1 MAELQFEITDIDNHN
16 GHGRHQDS
24 DEDDDAEMHIEPLID
39 YLMKESPPTNQ
50 SLLPPPKTEN
60 VNINNIKQA
69 RTPPIKK
76 KWKMAVRRLRSLQDP
91 WAEFHLEDCEVETA
105 LRHRYNAVE
114 KTWVQDEVEVKM
126 GNKAFAHGAMRECFR
141 MKKRSNF
148 CKNKEWKNAGNFVV
162 KRYMETVERDVYF
175 QDVRLQ
181 MDAKIWGE
189 EFNRHN
195 PPKKVDIFQM
205 AILEFHD
212 RPGKPL
218 YHLES
223 YIEGK
228 YIKYNSNSG
237 FVRDEALRMTPQAFS
252 HFTFERSGHK
262 LIVVDIQGVG
272 DLYTDPQI
280 HTSTGTEYNDGN
292 LGARGMALF
301 FATHACN
308 QICEHLELTPFDL
321 HSSEITDHEKYVKL
335 QKDSQTVCRGTENR
349 VFKSR
354 ARPSISPLDVTQF
367 VIFERSNSE
376 MSTGSTD
383 SSVVLSPLAESPPT
397 GQSPPRRI
405 SFQEPPRRISFQE
418 PPSSPDDVA
427 MSMSPPANMLDQFRG
442 KTRFRM
448 DSESETLSN
457 DDEKRAKFL
466 ERNVNHRPSCVNL
479 EVQLRKSLLMRNTG
493 GSILGQI
500 HLDMAKYHELGRF
513 APDDNSRNM
522 EAALYHLRHG
532 ADCGVLEAIHAMAR
546 ICLQLSHDILTEVTV
561 PENDDYINEG
571 MEYMESAAEA
581 GDRAAILIVARAY
594 DTGVNLGSDRERS
607 WLEAMHWYEEA
618 VNSESTDEDGHFD
631 ATMHD
636 PNYQIN
642 ARMAE
647 MYRTG
652 GPDLDKNPE
661 KAAEL
666 YNEAAEGAITAMKGR
681 LSNKYYML
689 SEECYGEM
697 EE

>member
-1 MAELQFEITDIDNHN
+1 MAQLQFEISDIEN
-16 GHGRHQDS
+16 GNQNLHD
-24 DEDDDAEMHIEPLID
+24 DEDDDAVMHIEPLVD
-39 YLMKESPPTNQ
+39 FLLKEPSKQNLAPPA
-50 SLLPPPKTEN
+50 TEN
-60 VNINNIKQA
+60 LNNINKVK
-69 RTPPIKK
+69 TPPIKK
-76 KWKMAVRRLRSLQDP
+76 KWKMAIQRARSLEDP
-91 WAEFHLEDCEVETA
+91 WAKFHLEDFTAETA
-105 LRHRYNAVE
+105 TRHRYNAVD
-114 KTWVQDEVEVKM
+114 KSWVQDEVQVKM
-126 GNKAFAHGAMRECFR
+126 ASEAFAHGAMRECFR
-141 MKKRSNF
+141 MKKLSNF
-148 CKNKEWKNAGNFVV
+148 CKHLDWKHAGNFVA
-162 KRYMETVERDVYF
+162 KSYMETVDRDVYF

-181 MDAKIWGE
+181 MDAKVWGE

-205 AILEFHD
+205 AVLEFSN

-218 YHLES
+218 FHLES

-237 FVRDEALRMTPQAFS
+237 FVRDEALRQTPQAFS

-280 HTSTGTEYNDGN
+280 HTSTGKEYNEGN
-292 LGARGMALF
+292 LGCRGMALF

-335 QKDSQTVCRGTENR
+335 QKESNTICRGTENR
-349 VFKSR
+349 VYKPR
-354 ARPSISPLDVTQF
+354 ARPSISPLDMTQF
-367 VIFERSNSE
+367 VVFERSNSQ
-376 MSTGSTD
+376 MSTDSAD
-383 SSVVLSPLAESPPT
+383 SSVVLSPISD
-397 GQSPPRRI
+397 SPPRRV
-405 SFQEPPRRISFQE
+405 SFQE

-427 MSMSPPANMLDQFRG
+427 MSMSPQPSYLENFRRQ
-442 KTRFRM
+442 TRFRT
-448 DSESETLSN
+448 DSESETLAE
-457 DDEKRAKFL
+457 DEEKRARFL

-479 EVQLRKSLLMRNTG
+479 EVQLRKSLLIKNTG

-500 HLDMAKYHELGRF
+500 HLDLAKYHEMGRL

-522 EAALYHLRHG
+522 EAAIYHLRHA
-532 ADCGVLEAIHAMAR
+532 ADCGVLEGIIAMAR
-546 ICLQLSHDILTEVTV
+546 ICLQLTHDILTEVVV
-561 PENDDYINEG
+561 PESDDYINEG
-571 MEYMESAAEA
+571 MDYMEMACDA
-581 GDRAAILIVARAY
+581 GDRAAMLIVARAY
-594 DTGVNLGSDRERS
+594 DNGLNLGSARERS

-618 VNSESTDEDGHFD
+618 VNCTSDDEDGHFD
-631 ATMHD
+631 ATMED

-647 MYRTG
+647 MYRSG

-661 KAAEL
+661 RAAEL
-666 YNEAAEGAITAMKGR
+666 YNEAAEGAVAAMKGR
-681 LSNKYYML
+681 LSNKYFML
-689 SEECYGEM
+689 AEECYGEM

>member
-1 MAELQFEITDIDNHN
+1 MAELQFEITDLDHDHQVNGNYNGNHN
-16 GHGRHQDS
+16 HSS
-24 DEDDDAEMHIEPLID
+24 DEDEEMLIEPLID
-39 YLMKESPPTNQ
+39 FLLKEPTTHSTPIKN
-50 SLLPPPKTEN
+50 E
-60 VNINNIKQA
+60 NINN
-69 RTPPIKK
+69 RTKK
-76 KWKMAVRRLRSLQDP
+76 RSPTCAKLKWKWAFQQVRKMNDP
-91 WAEFHLEDCEVETA
+91 WKEFHLEDLPIDTA
-105 LRHRYNAVE
+105 IRHRYNAVE
-114 KTWVQDEVEVKM
+114 KTWVQDEVQVKM
-126 GNKAFAHGAMRECFR
+126 GSESFAHGAMRECFR
-141 MKKRSNF
+141 MKKKSNF
-148 CKNKEWKNAGNFVV
+148 SKHHQWKNSGNFVA

-205 AILEFHD
+205 AVLEFMN

-218 YHLES
+218 FHLES

-237 FVRDEALRMTPQAFS
+237 FVRDEALRKTPQAFS

-280 HTSTGTEYNDGN
+280 HTSTGTEYNEGN
-292 LGARGMALF
+292 LGMRGMALF

-308 QICEHLELTPFDL
+308 EICDHLELTQFDL
-321 HSSEITDHEKYVKL
+321 HCSEFTEHEKYVKL
-335 QKDSQTVCRGTENR
+335 QKNSGTICRGTENR
-349 VFKSR
+349 VFKPR
-354 ARPSISPLDVTQF
+354 ARPSISPLDMTQF
-367 VIFERSNSE
+367 VVFERSNSQ
-376 MSTGSTD
+376 MSTG
-383 SSVVLSPLAESPPT
+383 SSVVLSPLAESPP
-397 GQSPPRRI
+397 RRI
-405 SFQEPPRRISFQE
+405 SFQEL
-418 PPSSPDDVA
+418 PSSPDDVA
-427 MSMSPPANMLDQFRG
+427 MSMSPPPSVLNQFQRR
-442 KTRFRM
+442 TARFRL
-448 DSESETLSN
+448 DSESESETLSH

-479 EVQLRKSLLMRNTG
+479 EVQLRKTMLVTSTG

-500 HLDMAKYHELGRF
+500 HLDMAKYHEMGRF

-532 ADCGVLEAIHAMAR
+532 ADCGVLEAIIAMAR
-546 ICLQLSHDILTEVTV
+546 ICLQLTHDVLTEVSV
-561 PENDDYINEG
+561 PSDDEDYMNEG
-571 MEYMESAAEA
+571 MDYMETAAEA
-581 GDRAAILIVARAY
+581 GDRAAILFVARAY
-594 DTGVNLGSDRERS
+594 DTGHNLGTARTKS

-618 VNSESTDEDGHFD
+618 VNTEKVDEDGHYD
-631 ATMHD
+631 STMDD
-636 PNYQIN
+636 PNYLLS

-647 MYRTG
+647 MYRAG

-666 YNEAAEGAITAMKGR
+666 YNEAAEGAIAAMKGR

-689 SEECYGEM
+689 AEECYGEM
-697 EE
+697 EEE